1 MNLEFQ
7 MLPELLREDLTLSGA
22 EIQKV
27 NGRMGL
33 VATEIA
39 FSSKLIAHTHKKI
52 KLLYSGC
59 PKIDKVCDRVGAPK
73 QVHRCH
79 ELYEWGICEI
89 FVGPDRGQ

>member
-33 VATEIA
+33 VAAEIA
-39 FSSKLIAHTHKKI
+39 LFSSKLIAQKKI

-59 PKIDKVCDRVGAPK
+59 PKIDKVCDRVGSQK

>member
-1 MNLEFQ
+1 M
-7 MLPELLREDLTLSGA
+7 
-22 EIQKV
+22 QKV
-27 NGRMGL
+27 NKRMDL

-39 FSSKLIAHTHKKI
+39 LFSSKLIAQKKI
-52 KLLYSGC
+52 KLLYSEC